1 MANPYLEDSAFH
13 SVAAI
18 PGQSFTD
25 TPGSKPYERPPAFA
39 EPERAFSLMV
49 KQLQSPMVQ
58 KDISG
63 LLDAGISA
71 ETVSSSL
78 VMQAFTEGMIT
89 PDVAEIIKEP
99 LMRIILRI
107 GLDNGIQDMN
117 VVNDMPEGGMS
128 TEDSV
133 SLMSKVNP
141 DKYNKKVAAF
151 ELNEGEDLLAQENMT
166 NDLEMQN
173 AMGEQEGFITRGITE
188 DSE

>member
-1 MANPYLEDSAFH
+1 
-13 SVAAI
+13 
-18 PGQSFTD
+18 
-25 TPGSKPYERPPAFA
+25 
-39 EPERAFSLMV
+39 
-49 KQLQSPMVQ
+49 
-58 KDISG
+58 
-63 LLDAGISA
+63 
-71 ETVSSSL
+71 
-78 VMQAFTEGMIT
+78 
-89 PDVAEIIKEP
+89 
-99 LMRIILRI
+99 
-107 GLDNGIQDMN
+107 
-117 VVNDMPEGGMS
+117 MS